1 MRRRIYRL
9 MSYFLEIGFPI
20 TVVSALWMK
29 LIAVTNTSRVG
40 KISDYIFMKIGI
52 LPVDDHYYQPLIN
65 PKKHLSKPLSEDR
78 SLPGLAMNTDKQ
90 LEILSRFTFQEELL
104 KFPMASKNQLEYF
117 YNNGLYESGDAEFLY
132 SMIRLKKPE
141 KIIEVGCGFSTLMI
155 ANAIAGNKAE
165 DNQYDCSHE
174 CIEPY
179 EMKWLSKLNV
189 HLIKKRVQDTSTSL
203 FEELSKNDIL
213 FIDSSHVIR
222 PQGDVLFEIQE
233 ILPILKSGV
242 IIHFHDIFT
251 PRDYPDAWISGEHR
265 LWNEQYL
272 LEAFLSHNSEFEIIG
287 ALNYLTHKH
296 YDQLSEKCPVFASQ
310 SGREPGA
317 LWIQKK

>member
-1 MRRRIYRL
+1 MKRRIYRL
-9 MSYFLEIGFPI
+9 MSYILEIGFPI
-20 TVVSALWMK
+20 TLLSAIWMK

-40 KISDYIFMKIGI
+40 KLSDYIFMKIGV
-52 LPVDDHYYQPLIN
+52 LPVNDHYYQPLIN
-65 PKKHLSKPLSEDR
+65 PRKHLSKPLAEDR
-78 SLPGLAMNTDKQ
+78 PLPGLAMNTEKQ
-90 LEILSRFTFQEELL
+90 LEILSQFTFQEELL
-104 KFPMASKNQLEYF
+104 KFPLESRNQLEFF

-132 SMIRLKKPE
+132 SMIRLKQPK
-141 KIIEVGCGFSTLMI
+141 KIIEVGCGFSSLMI
-155 ANAIAGNKAE
+155 ANAVAKNKSE
-165 DNQYDCSHE
+165 DNTYVCSHE

-189 HLIKKRVQDTSTSL
+189 QLIKNRVQDTPLSH
-203 FEELSKNDIL
+203 FKALSKDDIL
-213 FIDSSHVIR
+213 FIDSSHIIR

-233 ILPILKSGV
+233 ILPILQTGV

-251 PRDYPDAWISGEHR
+251 PRDYPETWISKEHR

-296 YDQLSEKCPVFASQ
+296 FDQLSQKCPVFASQ
-310 SGREPGA
+310 SGLEPGA